1 MSNRMNI
8 RLTCPPCLS
17 QYKQSSIQV
26 IDRATLKLQQ
36 SKDVFRCDELAGI
49 CIDGSTFVIYDC
61 LTGAAY
67 EKSLYLRET
76 LENQANL
83 RENVHAI
90 AGAHWDD
97 GQ

>member
-1 MSNRMNI
+1 MDEEYEYPIKFVSRGEEAQSLAAFKQRVMTE
-8 RLTCPPCLS
+8 LTVSRFTTPEDLAS
-17 QYKQSSIQV
+17 KVYE
-26 IDRATLKLQQ
+26 DLK
-36 SKDVFRCDELAGI
+36 RELP
-49 CIDGSTFVIYDC
+49 
-61 LTGAAY
+61 
-67 EKSLYLRET
+67 RET

>member
-1 MSNRMNI
+1 MTANV
-8 RLTCPPCLS
+8 TEA
-17 QYKQSSIQV
+17 K
-26 IDRATLKLQQ
+26 
-36 SKDVFRCDELAGI
+36 
-49 CIDGSTFVIYDC
+49 
-61 LTGAAY
+61 
-67 EKSLYLRET
+67 ET

>member
-1 MSNRMNI
+1 VNG
-8 RLTCPPCLS
+8 C
-17 QYKQSSIQV
+17 V
-26 IDRATLKLQQ
+26 
-36 SKDVFRCDELAGI
+36 
-49 CIDGSTFVIYDC
+49 
-61 LTGAAY
+61 
-67 EKSLYLRET
+67 RET